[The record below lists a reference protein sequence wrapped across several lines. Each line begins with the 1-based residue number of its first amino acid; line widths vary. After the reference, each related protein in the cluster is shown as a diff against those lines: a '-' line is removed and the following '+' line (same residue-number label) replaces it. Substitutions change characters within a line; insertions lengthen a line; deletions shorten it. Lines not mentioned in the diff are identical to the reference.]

1 VSGRISDPAV
11 YARAMAANKERSD
24 RLRRVAQLVADR
36 MMFDDG
42 AREVPAAVVEVFKAD
57 MPEIASDVSSG
68 RYTFQLAAIVIGYA
82 GEEMPLVIAE
92 WDGAAE
98 AHRYGKRIRREVER
112 IQRAKFKKPS
122 KKPSKKGAK
131 R

>member
-1 VSGRISDPAV
+1 MMEKSKSEH
-11 YARAMAANKERSD
+11 KESRD
-24 RLRRVAQLVADR
+24 RLRRIAQLVADR

-42 AREVPAAVVEVFKAD
+42 ARDVPTAVVQVFKAD
-57 MPEIASDVSSG
+57 MPEIACNVSSG

-82 GEEMPLVIAE
+82 GEEMPLVIAD
-92 WDGAAE
+92 WNGAAE

-112 IQRAKFKKPS
+112 IQRAKFGAKPN
-122 KKPSKKGAK
+122 KKGTK

>member
-1 VSGRISDPAV
+1 MSKSD
-11 YARAMAANKERSD
+11 RSD
-24 RLRRVAQLVADR
+24 RIRRVAQLVADR
-36 MMFDDG
+36 MILDDG
-42 AREVPAAVVEVFKAD
+42 SQEVRLAVVEVFKAD

-82 GEEMPLVIAE
+82 GEEMPLVISE

-98 AHRYGKRIRREVER
+98 AHGYGKKIRREVER
-112 IQRAKFKKPS
+112 IQRTKFKKPS
-122 KKPSKKGAK
+122 KKGTK